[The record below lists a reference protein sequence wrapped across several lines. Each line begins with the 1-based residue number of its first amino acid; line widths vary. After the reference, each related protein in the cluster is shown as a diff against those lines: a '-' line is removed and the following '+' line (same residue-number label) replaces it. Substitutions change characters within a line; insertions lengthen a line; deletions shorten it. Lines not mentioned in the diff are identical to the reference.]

1 MSPEGT
7 STQGVSDPERSP
19 ITSGPAA
26 SGRGPSV
33 PLETE
38 PLVCFHPLLAGRGT
52 RGTVQPVSGTLGLEE
67 EPATWPELR
76 CAPCGLL

>member
-1 MSPEGT
+1 MNREDASSQKDSEPKW
-7 STQGVSDPERSP
+7 SR

-26 SGRGPSV
+26 SRRASSL

-52 RGTVQPVSGTLGLEE
+52 PGRVQPVSGSLALEE

-76 CAPCGLL
+76 SR